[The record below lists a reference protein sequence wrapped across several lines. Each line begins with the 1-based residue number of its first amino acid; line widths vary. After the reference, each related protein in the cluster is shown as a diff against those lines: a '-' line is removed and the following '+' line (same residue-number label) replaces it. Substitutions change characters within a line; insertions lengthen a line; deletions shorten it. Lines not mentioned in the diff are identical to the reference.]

1 MGSVRARGIAL
12 LLLLAALAVAGCGGG
27 QDSTSAA
34 SRSPTVNISDYTYG
48 PKTLTIPAGSEV
60 TFENEDTT
68 AHTATSKQSG
78 AFDTDSIAPGKSATI
93 TFGEPGTFVYYC
105 LFHPFMKGTV
115 KVEQWRSP

>member
-12 LLLLAALAVAGCGGG
+12 LLLLFALAAAGCGGG
-27 QDSTSAA
+27 QDSMPAA
-34 SRSPTVNISDYTYG
+34 SRSRTENISDYAYG

-78 AFDTDSIAPGKSATI
+78 AFDTDSIAPGKSATV
-93 TFGEPGTFVYYC
+93 TFSEPGTFVYYC

-115 KVEQWRSP
+115 EVEQ

>member
-1 MGSVRARGIAL
+1 M
-12 LLLLAALAVAGCGGG
+12 LLLLAALAAVGCGGG

-34 SRSPTVNISDYTYG
+34 SRSRTVNISDYTYG
-48 PKTLTIPAGSEV
+48 PKTLTIPAGTKV
-60 TFENEDTT
+60 TFRNEDTT

-78 AFDTDSIAPGKSATI
+78 AFDTDSIAPGKSATV
-93 TFGEPGTFVYYC
+93 TFSEPGTFVYYC